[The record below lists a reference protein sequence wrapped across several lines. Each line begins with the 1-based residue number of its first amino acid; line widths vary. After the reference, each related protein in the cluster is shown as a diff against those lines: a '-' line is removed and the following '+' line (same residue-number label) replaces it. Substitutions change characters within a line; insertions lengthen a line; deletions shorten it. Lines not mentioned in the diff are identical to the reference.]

1 MSKIVCPGQDTRF
14 WDKSAIFDVECGA
27 CGYAI
32 EFFRDDAS
40 RRCPRCGAR
49 VANPKLSLGCAQWC
63 EHAEKCLGFDPK
75 TVQIEEYAEES
86 LADQLIGAVKAEF
99 GDDQRRITHA
109 LRVLE
114 AAQEILCHEEGN
126 PRIIVAA
133 ALLHDIGIQE
143 AERRHG
149 SAAPKYQE
157 LEGPPI
163 ARRILEAL
171 DFAEL
176 DIQAV
181 CRIVGSHHSAR
192 DAEGPEFDVVW
203 DADGLVNLRDEA
215 GGRSGDELRALI
227 DRIFRTA
234 TGRAMAIERYARD
247 QDEAAPPPAAADT
260 DAAQD

>member
-32 EFFRDDAS
+32 EFFRDDAA
-40 RRCPRCGAR
+40 RRCPHCGAR

-63 EHAEKCLGFDPK
+63 EHAEKCLGFDPRK
-75 TVQIEEYAEES
+75 VQIEEYAEES
-86 LADQLIGAVKAEF
+86 LADQLIAAVKAEL

-109 LRVLE
+109 VRVLE
-114 AAQEILCHEEGN
+114 AAQEILRREDAN
-126 PRIIVAA
+126 PRIVVAA

-149 SAAPKYQE
+149 SAAPEFQE

-171 DFAEL
+171 DLAEL
-176 DIQAV
+176 DIQHI

-192 DAEGPEFDVVW
+192 DINTPEFRIVW
-203 DADGLVNLRDEA
+203 DADGLVNLPDEA
-215 GGRSGDELRALI
+215 GGKSGGALRALI
-227 DRIFRTA
+227 ENVFRTA
-234 TGRAMAIERYARD
+234 TGRAMAIERFVEA
-247 QDEAAPPPAAADT
+247 QADEAVAST
-260 DAAQD
+260 DAP